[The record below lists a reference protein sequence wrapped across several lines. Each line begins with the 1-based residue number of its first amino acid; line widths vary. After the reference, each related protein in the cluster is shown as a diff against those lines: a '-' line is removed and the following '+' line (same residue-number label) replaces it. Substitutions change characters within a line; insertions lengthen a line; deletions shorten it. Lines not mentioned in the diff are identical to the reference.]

1 MFIFFLYI
9 FLLTVAVGTY
19 GGNSN
24 SDPCVF
30 PFIHDGKT
38 YYFCTTEGRQDGK
51 LWCSTTSN
59 YDEGKKYSFCTE
71 QHGECLSKIFSTN
84 HFNVSI
90 YGFWCGC
97 FFVFV
102 FFLLIF
108 YAYQV
113 HSKKKVYL
121 NPSYFTILSAV
132 YSSTQLGYRHHYFS
146 RDRNEI
152 LYKKT
157 FYYSNLKAEF
167 FHIAFF
173 FFSF

>member
-1 MFIFFLYI
+1 MRKAVSQLLFFSLFFSLPKDIHSNYFDVYFFFLYI

-71 QHGECLSKIFSTN
+71 QHGKCLSKIFSTN

-97 FFVFV
+97 FL
-102 FFLLIF
+102 FL
-108 YAYQV
+108 
-113 HSKKKVYL
+113 
-121 NPSYFTILSAV
+121 
-132 YSSTQLGYRHHYFS
+132 
-146 RDRNEI
+146 
-152 LYKKT
+152 
-157 FYYSNLKAEF
+157 
-167 FHIAFF
+167 FF
-173 FFSF
+173 FC